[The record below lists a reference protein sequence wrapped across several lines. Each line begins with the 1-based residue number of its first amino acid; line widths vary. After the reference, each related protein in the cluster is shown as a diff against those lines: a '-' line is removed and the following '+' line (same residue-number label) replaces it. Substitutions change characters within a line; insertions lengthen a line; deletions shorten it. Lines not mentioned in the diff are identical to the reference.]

1 MKINRRKKSKRG
13 FTLMEILL
21 VMAILIVLGS
31 LVTFSFITIR
41 KNSMED
47 ACRLQIKA
55 FEGSCDQYFN
65 DVGQMPTQLTD
76 LRNQPQNLAVPEKWR
91 GPYLEEDVP
100 PDPWGNQYEMSV
112 STDQYGNPL
121 PVITSNGTDGVK
133 GTADDISNV
142 RTTGTSG

>member
-1 MKINRRKKSKRG
+1 MKLNRRKREKRG

-47 ACRLQIKA
+47 ACRVQINS
-55 FEGSCDQYFN
+55 FVGTCDQYFN
-65 DVGQMPTQLTD
+65 DVGQMPVSLND
-76 LRNQPQNLAVPEKWR
+76 LRNQPQSLADPTKWR
-91 GPYLEEDVP
+91 GPYLKEDVP
-100 PDPWGNQYEMSV
+100 ADPWGNQYEIV
-112 STDQYGNPL
+112 IQTDQYGNPQ

-133 GTADDISNV
+133 GTADDISNI
-142 RTTGTSG
+142 RKSGT